1 MTKKKDRKTCE
12 KCGAIVN
19 INNYSQH
26 MSNAHG
32 LNSGTGSARNKIAII
47 AVVSIVLIAIA
58 WGYNST
64 LNTKQI
70 TSTAVTTENSVN
82 TKQIT
87 STAVTTENSDS
98 IIQSNNESDEAAV
111 KIPISEI
118 GDSAKFYTYD
128 SKGETAKYFGVKGS
142 DGKIHVAI
150 DACDVCYSRKR
161 GYEQTGNVMTCGNCG
176 QTFAI
181 NSIGTANL
189 SGGCW
194 PSYLPYEVDGENI
207 IINKSDLDQKLFM
220 FK

>member
-1 MTKKKDRKTCE
+1 LKASLKLIGGVDMGKKKNRKTCE
-12 KCGAIVN
+12 KCGASVN

-32 LNSGTGSARNKIAII
+32 LNSGTGSARNKIAIL

-64 LNTKQI
+64 LDTKQI
-70 TSTAVTTENSVN
+70 TSTP
-82 TKQIT
+82 
-87 STAVTTENSDS
+87 VTTENSDR
-98 IIQSNNESDEAAV
+98 IIQSKNESDEAAV
-111 KIPISEI
+111 NIPISEI
-118 GDSAKFYTYD
+118 GDSAKWYNYD
-128 SKGETAKYFGVKGS
+128 SKGETAKYFAVKGS

-150 DACDVCYSRKR
+150 DACDVCYSTKL
-161 GYEQTGNVMTCGNCG
+161 GYEQTDNVMTCRNCG

-181 NSIGTANL
+181 NSIGTENL

-207 IINKSDLDQKLFM
+207 IINKSELNQKLFM
-220 FK
+220 FQ